1 MLNMNM
7 NMPIQNIGFQN
18 MMNNNINFNDN
29 KWSLL
34 FEHIDN
40 EKKIIEVKIFV
51 SPNETIQDVINR
63 YKSKIGEEDEI
74 KLIFNG
80 KQLHPKLKI
89 SESGLSNNSRILA
102 MRPNYVYGG

>member
-34 FEHIDN
+34 FDDKDN
-40 EKKIIEVKIFV
+40 EEKK
-51 SPNETIQDVINR
+51 
-63 YKSKIGEEDEI
+63 
-74 KLIFNG
+74 
-80 KQLHPKLKI
+80 
-89 SESGLSNNSRILA
+89 
-102 MRPNYVYGG
+102 